1 MKAVILDLDG
11 TLIDTIGGIAYAAN
25 KAIAKFGFEPLDRAF
40 YVKAIGN
47 GAKALIERAVGGSD
61 KNPELNPIV
70 LADFLDEYTRNWQ
83 IDLSIYPGMEDLVKT
98 LNQKGVKVAI
108 NTNKP
113 NDIAQKIVR
122 SFFSEELIFEIVG
135 SQKLFPNKP
144 DPTGVWETLKHIG
157 AKPEDCFYVGDSNV
171 DIQTARNA
179 GIPSIAVTWG
189 YGNPE
194 ELTGYDY
201 KVNSAKEIEAIVLR

>member
-1 MKAVILDLDG
+1 MKAVIFDLDG
-11 TLIDTIGGIAYAAN
+11 TLIDTIGGIAFAAN
-25 KAIAKFGFEPLDRAF
+25 KAIAKYGFQPLDRAF

-47 GAKALIERAVGGSD
+47 GAKALIERALGGSD
-61 KNPELNPIV
+61 KHSELNPVV

-83 IDLSIYPGMEDLVKT
+83 IDLSIYPGMEELVKR
-98 LNQKGVKVAI
+98 LRQKGISVAI

-113 NDIAQKIVR
+113 DEIAQKIVR

-135 SQKLFPNKP
+135 SQKRFPNKP
-144 DPTGVWETLKHIG
+144 DPTGVWETLKHID
-157 AKPEDCFYVGDSNV
+157 AQPEDCFYVGDSNV

-189 YGNPE
+189 YGNPD
-194 ELTGYDY
+194 ELTGYDH
-201 KVNSAKEIEAIVLR
+201 KVNTAQEIEAIVLR